1 MNVSCLRPGDA
12 FEMYATPGTWEALPE
27 TCVVSVVHRSLDG
40 GGVTAHI
47 ARVATRCAKRQNRS
61 FASVSRRCEIKALS
75 PTK

>member
-1 MNVSCLRPGDA
+1 MNVSHLRPGDA

-47 ARVATRCAKRQNRS
+47 ARVAVRRSDNKRQAFHMDWPCRLARS
-61 FASVSRRCEIKALS
+61 E
-75 PTK
+75 